1 MKKENNIPS
10 IRMLELEQWL
20 KDNENK
26 TLTLSEYLNI
36 LTSMTEEEREY
47 LIIAKN
53 IPLQEIDEAI
63 EYYDSHK
70 FPVQIDELAFVNN
83 LMRKYST
90 DRLTII
96 KRIKQAR
103 MIKQAK
109 KQEIKVKNRKK

>member
-1 MKKENNIPS
+1 MKNETNIEPK
-10 IRMLELEQWL
+10 RMLELENWL
-20 KDNENK
+20 KENK
-26 TLTLSEYLNI
+26 NKKLTLSECLNI
-36 LTSMTEEEREY
+36 LSSMTEEEREY

-63 EYYDSHK
+63 EYYDSHR

-83 LMRKYST
+83 LVRKYST
-90 DRLTII
+90 NRTTII
-96 KRIKQAR
+96 KRIQEAR